1 MLPFNEKKIGES
13 TFLREFKETTKNTE
27 LIWHRDAED
36 RLIKVINS
44 SDWYLQLD
52 NELPKKLEE
61 GKEYFIERH
70 KYHRVIKGSGNLL
83 IELKKCESTH

>member
-13 TFLREFKETTKNTE
+13 TFLREFKEATKSTE

-44 SDWYLQLD
+44 SNWYLQLD
-52 NELPKKLEE
+52 NELPMKLEE
-61 GKEYFIERH
+61 GKEYFIERYR
-70 KYHRVIKGSGNLL
+70 YHRVIKGNGDLL
-83 IELKKCESTH
+83 IELKKM